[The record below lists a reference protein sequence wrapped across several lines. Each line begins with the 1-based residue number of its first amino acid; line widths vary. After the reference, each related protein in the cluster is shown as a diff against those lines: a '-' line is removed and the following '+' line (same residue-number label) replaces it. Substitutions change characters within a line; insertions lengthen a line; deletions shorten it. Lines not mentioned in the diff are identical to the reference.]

1 MEYFRVRRHYFLL
14 SSYCRRPPT
23 LTDTQ
28 QVENSEHKVEIKG
41 PCTLTA
47 RQNKQCTGYQ
57 KQLYKQT
64 YLCCETWEKL
74 FIEKY
79 TVDLCSFCTNIGF
92 AGFNHYR
99 AMLDCPWPSV
109 SDWPW
114 CWNADD
120 YTLWLKHYAGWD
132 FTYYGMQFDCCGGDT
147 RYSARI

>member
-1 MEYFRVRRHYFLL
+1 MEYFRRHSFLL

-28 QVENSEHKVEIKG
+28 QVENSEHKVDIKIMDIVLWPWG
-41 PCTLTA
+41 KINSLLATKNNCT
-47 RQNKQCTGYQ
+47 NKRIHVVKHGKSYSL
-57 KQLYKQT
+57 K
-64 YLCCETWEKL
+64 
-74 FIEKY
+74 KY
-79 TVDLCSFCTNIGF
+79 TVDICSFCTNIGF
-92 AGFNHYR
+92 AGFNHFW
-99 AMLDCPWPSV
+99 AMLECPWPSV